1 MAVTPCGAA
10 ASGAGALL
18 AAVNGGAVL
27 NNNSLSTP
35 ISELYDRY
43 QLLGFQGTPDDYLS
57 SLASAIS
64 LTDDSACFP
73 RSTDLNADLT
83 PAQQSMVW
91 ENAAEKAKKARAL
104 HVTQQAKM
112 QRQSRAPLTDE
123 EPSQVMYCTSV
134 GYFY

>member
-1 MAVTPCGAA
+1 MLFYNKDNW
-10 ASGAGALL
+10 SGEWRSPHSARQLL
-18 AAVNGGAVL
+18 
-27 NNNSLSTP
+27 
-35 ISELYDRY
+35 E
-43 QLLGFQGTPDDYLS
+43 LGFQGTPDDYLS